1 MSVYRKNVP
10 NEENKNQILDLD
22 KESPLTILKLEN
34 NNLNDELKKAN
45 NLITKLKTENI
56 KFEQEKSIL
65 LSNQKKNRK

>member
-65 LSNQKKNRK
+65 LSNQKK

>member
-34 NNLNDELKKAN
+34 NNF
-45 NLITKLKTENI
+45 KTLFN
-56 KFEQEKSIL
+56 
-65 LSNQKKNRK
+65 